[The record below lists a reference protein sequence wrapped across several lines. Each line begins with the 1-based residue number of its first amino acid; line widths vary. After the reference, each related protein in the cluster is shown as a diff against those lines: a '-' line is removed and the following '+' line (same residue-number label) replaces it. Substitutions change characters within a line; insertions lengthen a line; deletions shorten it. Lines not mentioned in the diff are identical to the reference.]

1 MSSHAPRPTVVKE
14 RPSGIKDSLWFN
26 ILIMIG
32 VAVLLY
38 FLIFSSL
45 SIITQ
50 HGAEVK
56 VPSVTDRPLDKALA
70 TLEKA
75 GFAVD
80 IDSSYDAERKPL
92 AVLTQQPAPGAVV
105 KQNRTIFLTVNKAL
119 PPATQMPNLVNLSF
133 RSASLILKSRRLVL
147 GDTIMKP
154 DIARGAVLEERFAG
168 RVIAPGTNLAEG
180 SRIDLVVGDG
190 LGEVEFD
197 VPDVIGMTYNE
208 GRALLMGNG
217 LYLVPVFDGPLAD
230 TGNAIIY
237 NQVPS
242 PYNEGGGRN
251 RKRQGDYVDVFV
263 KKSPTVEEME
273 SNRKPKPAVMDMYA
287 PEPAT
292 PKPATPKPV
301 SAQTP
306 VSASK
311 PATPKPVSAQTPV
324 SAPKPAT
331 PKTPTSAAPSP
342 IPKAVMKPDTSK
354 RKP

>member
-1 MSSHAPRPTVVKE
+1 MSKRASGPTAAKQRPA
-14 RPSGIKDSLWFN
+14 GIKDSLWFN
-26 ILIMIG
+26 LLVMIG

-45 SIITQ
+45 SMITQ

-75 GFAVD
+75 GFAID

-92 AVLTQQPAPGAVV
+92 AVLTQQPVPGAVV
-105 KQNRTIFLTVNKAL
+105 KQNRTIFLTVNKAM

-147 GDTIMKP
+147 GDTILKP
-154 DIARGAVLEERFAG
+154 DIAKGAVLEQRFNG
-168 RVIAPGTNLAEG
+168 RVIAPGTALAEG

-197 VPDVIGMTYNE
+197 IPDVIGMTFNE

-217 LYLVPVFDGPLAD
+217 LYLVPVFEGPLAD

-242 PYNEGGGRN
+242 PYNEGGVRN

-263 KKSPTVEEME
+263 KKNPSVEEME
-273 SNRKPKPAVMDMYA
+273 SNRRPKAAVMDLYV
-287 PEPAT
+287 PEP
-292 PKPATPKPV
+292 
-301 SAQTP
+301 
-306 VSASK
+306 
-311 PATPKPVSAQTPV
+311 
-324 SAPKPAT
+324 
-331 PKTPTSAAPSP
+331 TPTPSMP
-342 IPKAVMKPDTSK
+342 PPPPPPRTAPKAVFKPDSPK
-354 RKP
+354 RMP

>member
-1 MSSHAPRPTVVKE
+1 MSKRAPRPTAVKE
-14 RPSGIKDSLWFN
+14 RSRGFKDSLWLH
-26 ILIMIG
+26 ILVMIG
-32 VAVLLY
+32 VCVLLY

-56 VPSVTDRPLDKALA
+56 VPSVTDRPLDKAVA
-70 TLEKA
+70 VLEKA
-75 GFAVD
+75 GFEID
-80 IDSSYDAERKPL
+80 IDSSYNAERKPL
-92 AVLTQQPAPGAVV
+92 AVLTQQPQPGAVV

-147 GDTIMKP
+147 GDTFMKP
-154 DIARGAVLEERFAG
+154 DIARGAVLEQRFNG
-168 RVIAPGTNLAEG
+168 RVIPPGTNLAEG

-208 GRALLMGNG
+208 GRAVLMGNG
-217 LYLVPVFDGPLAD
+217 LYLVPVFEGPLAD
-230 TGNAIIY
+230 TGNAVIY

-263 KKSPTVEEME
+263 KKNPSVEEME
-273 SNRKPKPAVMDMYA
+273 NNRRPKPAVIDYYE
-287 PEPAT
+287 PPPPPPPSRLTPKPTPKPNPAT
-292 PKPATPKPV
+292 PAPPATLP
-301 SAQTP
+301 
-306 VSASK
+306 
-311 PATPKPVSAQTPV
+311 TPKA
-324 SAPKPAT
+324 
-331 PKTPTSAAPSP
+331 
-342 IPKAVMKPDTSK
+342 ILKPDTPK
-354 RKP
+354 RKL